1 MAKLGGQRLLCL
13 CHQRR
18 STGLEGGS
26 RINESTNDDGVAFG
40 TQVEGRY
47 YIHKLVV
54 EQYVKDC
61 MMLTSV
67 DADGESD
74 TRIENSAH
82 GLAIL
87 FSLETS
93 GYMPTPTTYTV

>member
-1 MAKLGGQRLLCL
+1 M
-13 CHQRR
+13 
-18 STGLEGGS
+18 
-26 RINESTNDDGVAFG
+26 AFG

-47 YIHKLVV
+47 DIHKLVV
-54 EQYVKDC
+54 EQYVNDC

-74 TRIENSAH
+74 KRVENAAH
-82 GLAIL
+82 GLVIL

-93 GYMPTPTTYTV
+93 GYMPTPTTYTVWMLGQG